1 MQRYMCQDRL
11 SSLFRTIYVKP
22 SRLFCQ
28 KMLAI
33 MKLYRLR
40 AKTANFNVPYAS
52 LLSGKH
58 SPRASENIPLLHIK
72 LFYRH
77 TILSFPVTII

>member
-1 MQRYMCQDRL
+1 MQRYTRQARL
-11 SSLFRTIYVKP
+11 SSLLQTIYVK
-22 SRLFCQ
+22 SWRLFCQ
-28 KMLAI
+28 KVLAI
-33 MKLYRLR
+33 LKLYRLR

-52 LLSGKH
+52 LLPEKH

-77 TILSFPVTII
+77 TIL